1 MRREIMLKREEIS
14 TFEWKELHNKS
25 VKVFV
30 YEEAGFQISALYE
43 PESQEFYIVSVK
55 EKK

>member
-1 MRREIMLKREEIS
+1 MIKPEEIS
-14 TFEWKELHNKS
+14 TFEWKELHSKN
-25 VKVFV
+25 VRVFV

-55 EKK
+55 DKRYEN

>member
-1 MRREIMLKREEIS
+1 MLKREEIS